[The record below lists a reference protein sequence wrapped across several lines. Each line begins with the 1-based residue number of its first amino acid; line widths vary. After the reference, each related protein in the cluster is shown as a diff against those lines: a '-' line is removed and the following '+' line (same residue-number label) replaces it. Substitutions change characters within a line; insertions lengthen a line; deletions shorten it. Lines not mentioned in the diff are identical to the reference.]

1 MRVIIG
7 SDHGGFELKEQLKP
21 YIIELGHECIDYG
34 TTSTNPVDYPDIA
47 LLVAYAVATQPNT
60 AGIIIDGAGI
70 GSAICAN
77 KIPGIRAAICN
88 DLFSA
93 RNSREHNN
101 ANILTMGGRVVGS
114 GLAKEIVKLWL
125 ECKFHVRHKDRIDKI
140 QRIEQRFMAK
150 DTLSV

>member
-1 MRVIIG
+1 M
-7 SDHGGFELKEQLKP
+7 
-21 YIIELGHECIDYG
+21 ELGHECIDYG
-34 TTSTNPVDYPDIA
+34 TNSPNPVDYPDIA
-47 LLVAYAVATQPNT
+47 LLVAYAVATQQNT
-60 AGIIIDGAGI
+60 IGIIIDGAGI

-125 ECKFHVRHKDRIDKI
+125 ECRFHDRHKDRIDKI